1 MYTNGEKLEGV
12 KNNNQLMKSP
22 KTFEEQMKIIK
33 EKGFIVDNEESCI
46 EFLKQANYYRVSAYL
61 LPFRK
66 RDGKYFPNINFHRI
80 KRIYEFD
87 SRLRGV
93 LFNCIEKIELHLP
106 TQLAYYSGHNYGA
119 IGYTNADIYNEKHN
133 DEKFK
138 NLIQVCIE

>member
-93 LFNCIEKIELHLP
+93 LFNCIEKIELHLR
-106 TQLAYYSGHNYGA
+106 TQLALS
-119 IGYTNADIYNEKHN
+119 
-133 DEKFK
+133 
-138 NLIQVCIE
+138 LIHI